1 MAITGGIKFFTKSK
15 CLGVDGNTIT
25 ASSGDAS
32 SSYALDRNPVTY
44 WRSVSS
50 TDLITE
56 TITITLSASKTFN
69 RLFLIDTNFKD
80 FNIKYE
86 LASVWTHFANVVGLD
101 GSKTN
106 ITETAFADTSAYY
119 EFTSV
124 TTQRIQISVLKTQ
137 AANAEKYVSQ
147 IVLALELGTFVGFP
161 DIANLDFDR
170 NMRVNK
176 TISGKYSV
184 QKSDE
189 NAGFTLNFKR
199 YPSSTDFHPDLDLV
213 MELQD
218 TEDPFLV
225 WLCGGRRGTS
235 YFRYTIRG
243 FRLKDLYQMQVTKP
257 LKLEYSDNVYI
268 NGINSALNLEE
279 SI

>member
-1 MAITGGIKFFTKSK
+1 MAISGGIKFFTKSK
-15 CLGVDGNTIT
+15 SLGVDGNTIS

-50 TDLITE
+50 SDATTE
-56 TITITLSASKTFN
+56 TITITFSTSKTFN
-69 RLFLIDTNFKD
+69 RIFLLDTNFKD

-86 LASVWTHFANVVGLD
+86 LASVWTHFANVTGLS
-101 GSKTN
+101 GAKTN

-124 TTQRIQISVLKTQ
+124 TTQRIQIQVLKTQ
-137 AANAEKYVSQ
+137 VANAEKYLSQ
-147 IVLALELGTFVGFP
+147 FVATLELGTFVGFP
-161 DIANLDFDR
+161 DISNLDFDR

-199 YPSSTDFHPDLDLV
+199 YPASSDFHPDLDLV

-218 TEDPFLV
+218 TEEPFLV

-243 FRLKDLYQMQVTKP
+243 FRLQDLYQMQVTKP
-257 LKLEYSDNVYI
+257 LKLEYADNVYV
-268 NGINSALNLEE
+268 NSINSSLSLEE